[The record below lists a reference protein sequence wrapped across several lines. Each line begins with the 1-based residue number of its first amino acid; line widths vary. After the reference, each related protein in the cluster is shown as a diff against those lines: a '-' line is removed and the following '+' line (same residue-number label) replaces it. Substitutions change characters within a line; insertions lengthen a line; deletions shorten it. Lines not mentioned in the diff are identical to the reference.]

1 VNAGTLLAQPAVL
14 LTASEAISALAV
26 VFRDVT
32 ASDIRQEA
40 GRTQNNAGELLPQ
53 GVSAMLAAMEPLSDD
68 DVFLNVGAG
77 IGNILVQVA
86 LTTKVRRCVGVEVRD
101 DLCSLAIRHMR
112 RHAAAYPLLRKMS
125 MVAADV
131 RHALLSAQAPT
142 SEATIVFAN
151 YFLFEETAKLF
162 LARELSAMP
171 NARFVASTARFCSRH
186 RAWCPQPFCARLQLT
201 HELNAECSWKA
212 GLTSLYIYVKS

>member
-1 VNAGTLLAQPAVL
+1 
-14 LTASEAISALAV
+14 
-26 VFRDVT
+26 
-32 ASDIRQEA
+32 
-40 GRTQNNAGELLPQ
+40 
-53 GVSAMLAAMEPLSDD
+53 MLAAMGPLSDD
-68 DVFLNVGAG
+68 DVFLDVRAG

-86 LTTKVRRCVGVEVRD
+86 LPTKVRRCVGVEVRD

-112 RHAAAYPLLRKMS
+112 RHDSAYPLLRKVS

-131 RHALLSAQAPT
+131 GDALLSAQAPT